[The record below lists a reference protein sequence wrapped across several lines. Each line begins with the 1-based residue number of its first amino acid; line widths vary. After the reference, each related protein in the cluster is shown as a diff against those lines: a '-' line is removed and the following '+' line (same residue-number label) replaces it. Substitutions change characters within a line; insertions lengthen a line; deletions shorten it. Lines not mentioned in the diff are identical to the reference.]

1 MTNRRR
7 RFRFA
12 WPLLFVCMIAACVAF
27 SRYVAYP
34 VYQQP
39 DSRLWN
45 TWLGYPAVLRHFGH
59 PVPVSV
65 VSAEHR
71 QMENIIS
78 GVGSVQYLNVSPLNT
93 DNVGI
98 VVNVRVI
105 PGDHV
110 EPADTL
116 LTLSTGG
123 QEARQ
128 AKLDLDSKIAM
139 YEKAKADYDRDRE
152 ALKHG
157 LMSQSLFD
165 ATKATY
171 LEDEAEMR
179 KSQDTLATTLASRS
193 EKVLAAQGLA
203 RPPTNAVAANNDPP
217 PSSLTGPDLATNLGG
232 LGEQVPVQALTTGTI
247 VSVNAYVGQNL
258 TQPTS
263 KLMTIGDRLV
273 FLATLDQRYFS
284 DIKVGDAATI
294 YLRALNGESFTG
306 KVIRITPF
314 IDASTSSSNAGGP
327 PQTPYT
333 FPVSLEVDAKG
344 KKLAAGMNGY
354 ALFKRDFET
363 LAIPQSALMRYSGG
377 EGVVAIV
384 TEDNRVH
391 FTPVT
396 YSLNAE
402 GWVAIE
408 SGVPA
413 GARLVAAGQTG
424 LREGDKITIQPAGNS
439 QN

>member
-1 MTNRRR
+1 
-7 RFRFA
+7 
-12 WPLLFVCMIAACVAF
+12 
-27 SRYVAYP
+27 
-34 VYQQP
+34 
-39 DSRLWN
+39 
-45 TWLGYPAVLRHFGH
+45 
-59 PVPVSV
+59 
-65 VSAEHR
+65 
-71 QMENIIS
+71 MENIIS

-157 LMSQSLFD
+157 LMSQSSFD

-217 PSSLTGPDLATNLGG
+217 PSSLTGPDLATSLGG
-232 LGEQVPVQALTTGTI
+232 FGEQVPVQALTTGTI
-247 VSVNAYVGQNL
+247 VSVNAFVGQNL
-258 TQPTS
+258 TQATS

-273 FLATLDQRYFS
+273 FLANLDQRYFS
-284 DIKVGDAATI
+284 DIKVGDTATI
-294 YLRALNGESFTG
+294 YLRAMDGESLSG
-306 KVIRITPF
+306 KVIRIAPF
-314 IDASTSSSNAGGP
+314 ISAGQSSGDSGGP
-327 PQTPYT
+327 VQTPYT
-333 FPVSLEVDAKG
+333 FPVWLEMDTKE

-354 ALFKRDFET
+354 ALFKREFET

-377 EGVVAIV
+377 EGVVGIV
-384 TEDNRVH
+384 TADNRVH
-391 FTPVT
+391 FTSVT
-396 YSLNAE
+396 YSINTE
-402 GWVAIE
+402 GMVAIQ
-408 SGVPA
+408 SGIST
-413 GARLVAAGQTG
+413 GDRLILAGQAG
-424 LREGDKITIQPAGNS
+424 LREGDRVVVESANS
-439 QN
+439 Q

>member
-1 MTNRRR
+1 M
-7 RFRFA
+7 
-12 WPLLFVCMIAACVAF
+12 CIIATCVAF
-27 SRYVAYP
+27 SRYIAYP
-34 VYQQP
+34 VYKQP

-65 VSAEHR
+65 ASAQRRE
-71 QMENIIS
+71 MVNIIS

-128 AKLDLDSKIAM
+128 AKLDLNSKTAA
-139 YEKAKADYDRDRE
+139 YEKSKADYDRDRE

-171 LEDEAEMR
+171 LEDEANMR
-179 KSQDTLATTLASRS
+179 KSQDALATTLASRS

-217 PSSLTGPDLATNLGG
+217 PLSLTGPDLARNLGG
-232 LGEQVPVQALTTGTI
+232 LGEQVPVLALTTGTV

-258 TQPTS
+258 TDATN

-273 FLATLDQRYFS
+273 FQANLDQRYFS
-284 DIKVGDAATI
+284 DIKVGDTATI
-294 YLRALNGESFTG
+294 YLRAIDGAPLGG
-306 KVIRITPF
+306 KVIRIAPF
-314 IDASTSSSNAGGP
+314 INAGASSSNSGNSA
-327 PQTPYT
+327 QTPYT
-333 FPVSLEVDAKG
+333 FSAWLEIDTKG
-344 KKLAAGMNGY
+344 TKLASGMNGY
-354 ALFKRDFET
+354 ALFHRDFET

-377 EGVVAIV
+377 EGVVGIV
-384 TEDNRVH
+384 TEDNSVH
-391 FTPVT
+391 FASVT
-396 YSLNAE
+396 YSTSAD
-402 GWVAIE
+402 GWVAIA
-408 SGVPA
+408 SGVSA
-413 GARLVAAGQTG
+413 GAQVITAGQPA
-424 LREGDKITIQPAGNS
+424 LREGDKVTIQSAGDS